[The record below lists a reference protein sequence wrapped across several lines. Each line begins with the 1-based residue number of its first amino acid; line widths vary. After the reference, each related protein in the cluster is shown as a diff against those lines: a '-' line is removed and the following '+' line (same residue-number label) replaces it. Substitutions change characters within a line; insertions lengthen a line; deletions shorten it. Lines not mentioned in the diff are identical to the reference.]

1 MEPLW
6 LYRHKDNRTP
16 VRKVADATDTYE
28 RVARSECTHTYP
40 VLILLPP
47 SEKKTLIPGPAIDV
61 YTGVLYKALDWAS
74 LTESQRQRGQES
86 IAIISAKYGVLRP
99 LDLIEPYKHKINN
112 ALMREPVTRV
122 LDAVI
127 TELIID
133 CRSSTYKS
141 VWTPPHIKCVDI
153 KVFTVING
161 VKKII
166 THMSKKTRGEVTR
179 ILLQEVAPTDP
190 NQLYDIISRHFKC
203 NLVSATTNSPWVMEV
218 IAR

>member
-1 MEPLW
+1 M
-6 LYRHKDNRTP
+6 
-16 VRKVADATDTYE
+16 
-28 RVARSECTHTYP
+28 
-40 VLILLPP
+40 LILLPP
-47 SEKKTLIPGPAIDV
+47 SEKKAVNPGPAIDV